1 MIKGIYASGS
11 GMQPRLMRLDVI
23 ANNIANAD
31 TTGFKKDDIF
41 VQILKDAGVA
51 QSVGKGDLA
60 GLDVKEFTDFT
71 EGSLRPTSNPLDI
84 AIQGDGF
91 FALETPQGIRYTRN
105 GNFKLSETGELINS
119 NGYHV
124 LGSSGRIIIP
134 NADKTQQADI
144 MITKAGEI
152 YSGNNLINK
161 IRIVN
166 FSDLQKLMKESGTMF
181 SSEETPS
188 DVPVSD
194 EKTTVR
200 QGYLEE
206 SNVESLSEMVQ
217 LIELSRSFE
226 TDQRT
231 MRYQDST
238 LEKAMDVGRI

>member
-1 MIKGIYASGS
+1 MIKGIYSSGS

-23 ANNIANAD
+23 ANNISNAD

-60 GLDVKEFTDFT
+60 GLDVKEFTDFA
-71 EGSLRPTSNPLDI
+71 EGSLRPTNNPLDI

-91 FALETPQGIRYTRN
+91 FMLDTPEGTRYTRN
-105 GNFKLSETGELINS
+105 GNFKLADDGSIINS

-124 LGSSGRIIIP
+124 LGAAGRIIIP
-134 NADKTQQADI
+134 NADKTQQTDI
-144 MITKAGEI
+144 MVTKAGEI
-152 YSGNNLINK
+152 YMGKNLIGK
-161 IRIVN
+161 IKAVT
-166 FSDLQKLMKESGTMF
+166 FADLQQLSKVSGTMF
-181 SSEETPS
+181 KTDQAPKEVSISDEET
-188 DVPVSD
+188 
-194 EKTTVR
+194 TFR

-206 SNVESLSEMVQ
+206 SNVESLSEMIQ

-238 LEKAMDVGRI
+238 LEKALDVGRL

>member
-1 MIKGIYASGS
+1 MIKGIYSSGS

-23 ANNIANAD
+23 ANNISNAD

-71 EGSLRPTSNPLDI
+71 EGSMRPTNNPLDI

-91 FALETPQGIRYTRN
+91 FALDTPEGTRYTRN
-105 GNFKLSETGELINS
+105 GNFKLAEDGSIINS

-124 LGSSGRIIIP
+124 QGAAGRIVIP
-134 NADKTQQADI
+134 NADKTQQTDI
-144 MITKAGEI
+144 MVTKAGEI
-152 YSGNNLINK
+152 YSGKNLIGK
-161 IRIVN
+161 IKAVT
-166 FSDLQKLMKESGTMF
+166 FADMQHLSKVSGTMF
-181 SSEETPS
+181 KADQAPKEVSI
-188 DVPVSD
+188 SD
-194 EKTTVR
+194 EATTFR

-238 LEKAMDVGRI
+238 LEKALDVGRL